1 MLIYLQVILSMTIA
15 WGFCAILT
23 ATNVFPEGD
32 PARTDLRL
40 AALNKTNW
48 VRVPYPGK
56 FNYFIL

>member
-1 MLIYLQVILSMTIA
+1 MA
-15 WGFCAILT
+15 WGFCGILT

-40 AALNKTNW
+40 SALNKTNW

-56 FNYFIL
+56 FNYFLLLFI